1 MEYETIKRKIIS
13 RHRRRR
19 ILHCYPFANID
30 ATVSFRGKPFFVFQR
45 PSTVVISHDSTFI
58 SSYKWNLAGVSKP
71 CTLCVLKNATLEIGP
86 HSGFSGVS
94 IYCAKKITIGS
105 HVNCGVNV
113 SIWDTDFHPLDFMAR
128 RDHDISRIQSEEISI
143 GNDVF
148 IGAQCIVLKGVHI
161 GDRSIIGAG
170 SVVTKDIPADEL
182 WAGNPA
188 RFIRKIGQSRNTG
201 HGE

>member
-13 RHRRRR
+13 RLRRRW
-19 ILHCYPFANID
+19 ILRRYPFANID
-30 ATVSFRGKPFFVFQR
+30 ATVSFWGKPLFVFQR
-45 PSTVVISHDSTFI
+45 PSTVVIAHDTTFV
-58 SSYKWNLAGVSKP
+58 SACKWNLAGVSKP
-71 CTLCVLKNATLEIGP
+71 CSLCVLKNASFEIGP

-94 IYCAKKITIGS
+94 IYCAKRISIGS
-105 HVNCGVNV
+105 HVQCGVNTF
-113 SIWDTDFHPLDFMAR
+113 IWDTDFHPLDFMAR
-128 RDHDISRIQSEEISI
+128 RAHDISRIQTEEISI

-148 IGAQCIVLKGVHI
+148 IGAQCIVLKGAHI

-188 RFIRKIGQSRNTG
+188 RFIRKTSGDR
-201 HGE
+201 